1 MGTENRMK
9 RVVFILLFLAVLA
22 VGCGGGK
29 GSDDVLPTPGA
40 DYSLIFNRN
49 AVDEYELVFSALNWQ
64 SLQTDPF
71 EYVTGTLKFGSE
83 TYYNVGIRHKGN
95 SSYGCVPPPKKPFK
109 VDFDRYV
116 DNQNFHGVKKLNFSN
131 NLWDPTLMREMLGYD
146 TFAAAGCPASRT
158 SHVKLYVTVPWTYN
172 RELFG
177 IYTMIEQVDKVY
189 LADRFPD
196 NDGNLYKAAMWGGDL
211 KWLGSDPAPYRDCYV
226 KKTNEVANDW
236 SDLIGFLNVLNNTPD
251 ISFKTEIEKVFNVD
265 GFLSYL
271 AANTVLSSLDSIA
284 GRNCNFYLYHN
295 PVTDKFELLPWD
307 LNEVFGNHTLPRDN
321 GLTADE
327 MLTFDI
333 RNPVSTGDH
342 ILIERILNVPEYM
355 TDYLSR
361 IQTLVEGYFSPVSMH
376 AEIDKIYNLI
386 KADVYLDIYKEF
398 SSGDFDL
405 SIEQDIPNDF
415 DPERILGLKPF
426 VTQRVANILSQLGP

>member
-1 MGTENRMK
+1 MK
-9 RVVFILLFLAVLA
+9 RVVFALLFLAVA
-22 VGCGGGK
+22 VVGCGGGK
-29 GSDDVLPTPGA
+29 GSDDVLPTPTA

-49 AVDEYELVFSALNWQ
+49 ALDEYELVFTASNWQ
-64 SLQTDPF
+64 NLQDSPF
-71 EYVTGTLKFGSE
+71 EYVTGTLRFKSE

-95 SSYGCVPPPKKPFK
+95 SSFFGMSPPKRPFK

-116 DNQNFHGVKKLNFSN
+116 DSQNFHGVKKLNFSN

-146 TFAAAGCPASRT
+146 TFAAAGCPAGRT
-158 SHVKLYVTVPWTYN
+158 SYVKLYITVPGTYN

-177 IYTMIEQVDKVY
+177 VYVMIEQVDKVY

-211 KWLGSDPAPYRDCYV
+211 KWLGSDPAPYRNCYV
-226 KKTNEVANDW
+226 KKTNEAADDW

-284 GRNCNFYLYHN
+284 GRNCNFYFYHN

-321 GLTADE
+321 GLTAGE
-327 MLTFDI
+327 MLMLDI
-333 RNPVSTGDH
+333 RNPVSTGEH

-355 TDYLSR
+355 TNYLSR
-361 IQTLVEGYFSPVSMH
+361 IQTLVADYFSPASMH
-376 AEIDKIYNLI
+376 AEIDGICNLI

-415 DPERILGLKPF
+415 DPERILGLKPY
-426 VTQRVANILSQLGP
+426 VTQRVANILDQLGP

>member
-1 MGTENRMK
+1 MRGKTPC
-9 RVVFILLFLAVLA
+9 VLLFLAFVA
-22 VGCGGGK
+22 AGCGGGK
-29 GSDDVLPTPGA
+29 GSDDVLPIPGA

-49 AVDEYELVFSALNWQ
+49 AVDEYELIITAANWQ
-64 SLQTDPF
+64 SLQNDPF
-71 EYVTGTLKFGSE
+71 VYVSGTLKFKDE
-83 TYYNVGIRHKGN
+83 NYYSVGIRYKGN
-95 SSYGCVPPPKKPFK
+95 SSFFGMPPPKKPFK

-116 DNQNFHGVKKLNFSN
+116 DSQNFHGVKKLNFSN
-131 NLWDPTLMREMLGYD
+131 SLWDPTMMRELLGYD
-146 TFAAAGCPASRT
+146 TFAAAGCPAGRT
-158 SHVKLYVTVPWTYN
+158 SHVKLYVTVPGTYN

-177 IYTMIEQVDKVY
+177 VYTMIEQVDKVY

-226 KKTNEVANDW
+226 KKTNEVADDW
-236 SDLIGFLNVLNNTPD
+236 SDLLGFLNVLNNTPD

-295 PVTDKFELLPWD
+295 PVSDKFELLPWD

-327 MLTFDI
+327 MLTLDI

-361 IQTLVEGYFSPVSMH
+361 IQTLVEGYFSPAAMH
-376 AEIDKIYNLI
+376 AEVDVVYNRI
-386 KADVYLDIYKEF
+386 KADVYLDVYKEF

-405 SIEQDIPNDF
+405 SIEQDIPDNS
-415 DPERILGLKPF
+415 DPGRFLGLKPY
-426 VTQRVANILSQLGP
+426 VTQRVANILSQLGL